1 MSAPRD
7 AAFAT
12 AFAVVFALV
21 YVAAVEWNL
30 ALFTWHPAIYELG
43 WGAQAPRDGPAMYW
57 YGWLSTSFIAA
68 VLAGLVARALPE
80 ALRRRLPGDLVWI
93 APLAAIAAFCW
104 LLRNYFL
111 R

>member
-7 AAFAT
+7 ATFPI
-12 AFAVVFALV
+12 AFAVGFALA

-30 ALFTWHPAIYELG
+30 ALFTWHPALYEFG

-57 YGWLSTSFIAA
+57 YGWLTTSFLAA
-68 VLAGLVARALPE
+68 ALAGGLARALPA
-80 ALRRRLPGDLVWI
+80 ALRRRLPADLVWI
-93 APLAAIAAFCW
+93 APLAAMAAFCW
-104 LLRNYFL
+104 LLRNFFL